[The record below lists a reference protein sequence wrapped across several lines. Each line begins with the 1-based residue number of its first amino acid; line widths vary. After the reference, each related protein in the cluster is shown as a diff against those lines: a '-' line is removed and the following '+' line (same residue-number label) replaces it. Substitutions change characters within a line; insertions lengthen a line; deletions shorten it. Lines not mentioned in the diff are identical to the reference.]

1 MPTVDLHNISDE
13 ELFRIAPSEGDR
25 ESLWFKKLVAS
36 WENDMKNSAVKIPL
50 LLKELKSYFQQ
61 VQTALEGF
69 VLDMNDLAELAV
81 FTGAEPSV
89 SGLMQQ
95 SHDRLEEARQY
106 RTPPIDTSNLCV
118 DSIM

>member
-1 MPTVDLHNISDE
+1 MS
-13 ELFRIAPSEGDR
+13 APDKPVTDQNS
-25 ESLWFKKLVAS
+25 SL
-36 WENDMKNSAVKIPL
+36 D
-50 LLKELKSYFQQ
+50 FQQ